1 MTESTKD
8 DYLDNFNLR
17 EELLRYLSF
26 WPYILVSIIIF
37 LISAFIYLRYA
48 NYEYQ
53 ISAKIEI
60 IDKAQDSEM
69 SLPTAMTIFN
79 RSMINLENEIGVLSS
94 FNIHGKVFAKI
105 NHNVQFYTD
114 GIIKSS
120 RDHPSE
126 WFDDYVFELKL
137 NSNQIER
144 YSVFEFR
151 FYENYMNIIEADIDG
166 NILKQMDFNEYS
178 TFNTNH
184 DFPFNF
190 SVNDYDFNNDDLK
203 KIIFIPHDI
212 AVDVARNRI
221 IISVVGKESDQLNI
235 NLMIANPKIGIDY
248 INNLLNEFDKDG
260 IFDRQLEY
268 KRTID
273 FVDSRSD
280 FLRGEL
286 EQIEIRKQDFKRKNN
301 LTNIVSDAELNINQ
315 QLNYNSE
322 LFEARSQMDLVKLL
336 KEVLNENINY
346 QLLPVNIGLR
356 DQNLNSL
363 ISEYNVL
370 VKERERYLFIGA
382 GAQNSLVKNLENQ
395 ISNYS
400 KNIIFSVENY
410 IESLSLNIENIER
423 KEMEY
428 ADIYLNI
435 PENEK
440 ILRGIERELEIKEA
454 LFLLLLQKREEA
466 AINFAVVKP
475 SIKVIDSARSSLTA
489 VSPQKE
495 IVLIGSSILGILIP
509 IMLLYVW
516 FLLDN
521 KIHTRKQLKSL
532 LGEEIPVIAE
542 IPYFSKDDL
551 ISSFNDDSTRDQ
563 VSESIRMLISNLEF
577 SFLNLNKDKNKI
589 SLITSSIKG
598 EGKTVIS
605 VFVSKLLSKKNL
617 KVLLIGADLRNPQ
630 IHKYFDIKK
639 STKGLTDILY
649 NDDMSNY
656 EKYIIKRDNL
666 HSLLSGTIPPNPT
679 EILSSEK
686 FRSLLTH
693 LSGIYDH
700 IIIDSAPCL
709 LVSDSFELSSYVDNT
724 VYVMR
729 ANYTEVKI
737 CDYIKENFENEKIKN
752 LNIVFNGVGSSQGYG
767 YKYGYQYGYKYGY
780 KYGYNYGYGY
790 GYSTDND

>member
-94 FNIHGKVFAKI
+94 FNIHSKVFAKI
-105 NHNVQFYTD
+105 KHNVQFYTD

-120 RDHPSE
+120 RDHHSE

-286 EQIEIRKQDFKRKNN
+286 EQIEIRKQNFKRKNN

-790 GYSTDND
+790 GYLTDND

>member
-1 MTESTKD
+1 MTDSTKD
-8 DYLDNFNLR
+8 DHLENFNLR
-17 EELLRYLSF
+17 EELLRYFSF
-26 WPYILVSIIIF
+26 WPYILVSITIF
-37 LISAFIYLRYA
+37 LISALIYLRYA

-120 RDHPSE
+120 RDHHSE
-126 WFDDYVFELKL
+126 WFDDYIFELKL
-137 NSNQIER
+137 NSNQIES

-151 FYENYMNIIEADIDG
+151 FYDNYMNIIETDING
-166 NILKQMDFNEYS
+166 NILKQKDFNEYS

-190 SVNDYDFNNDDLK
+190 SVSDYDFNNDDLK
-203 KIIFIPHDI
+203 KIIFIPHDL
-212 AVDVARNRI
+212 AVDIARNRI

-235 NLMIANPKIGIDY
+235 NLMSANPKIGIDY

-286 EQIEIRKQDFKRKNN
+286 EQIEIRKQNFKRKNN

-400 KNIIFSVENY
+400 ENIIFSVENY

-495 IVLIGSSILGILIP
+495 IVLIGSLLIGILIP
-509 IMLLYVW
+509 IMFLYIW

-542 IPYFSKDDL
+542 IPYFSKDD
-551 ISSFNDDSTRDQ
+551 IITSFNDDSTRDQ
-563 VSESIRMLISNLEF
+563 ISESIRMLISNLEF

-630 IHKYFDIKK
+630 IHKYFDIEK

-649 NDDMSNY
+649 NDDMRNY

-686 FRSLLTH
+686 FKSLLNH

-709 LVSDSFELSSYVDNT
+709 LVSDSFELSNYVDNT
-724 VYVMR
+724 IYVMR
-729 ANYTEVKI
+729 ANYTEEKI

-790 GYSTDND
+790 GYLTDND